1 MNEDNRGPEGVR
13 VVRDDAVT
21 KALREIYAPPAGD
34 AYWAALEQRIVS
46 ALDTADTWWTVS
58 DRWLRTGLVAAAA
71 AVVIAAGLVLRA
83 QAQRDRTMAYEN
95 VIEVEGLESALA
107 QREPLSQEQATLR
120 KLTGHQ

>member
-1 MNEDNRGPEGVR
+1 MNEDNRDPEGVHL
-13 VVRDDAVT
+13 VRDDAVT
-21 KALREIYAPPAGD
+21 RALRELYAPPASD
-34 AYWAALEQRIVS
+34 AYWSALEQRIVG
-46 ALDTADTWWTVS
+46 ALDAADSWWTVS

-71 AVVIAAGLVLRA
+71 AVVIATGLFLRA
-83 QAQRDRTMAYEN
+83 QAQLDRSMAYET